1 MILRLA
7 GVSKRFGAVVV
18 ADNIDLEVAHGEA
31 LGIIGANGAGK
42 SSLFNLITGV
52 ITPDAGT
59 VTLAGKDVTNAWRA
73 LGGLSRSRDLLRA

>member
-59 VTLAGKDVTNAWRA
+59 VTLAGKDVTNVSHWAVFPDPA
-73 LGGLSRSRDLLRA
+73 TF